1 MKLLFQVSEKA
12 IGYFERAALM
22 QPDDVKWQLMIA
34 SCYRRSG
41 NYHKA
46 LETYKTIH
54 RKFPENIECL
64 KFLVKICSDMG
75 LKEAMEYAQELKK
88 AERARDMREQRASSS
103 RPGSRRSSS
112 RASANSRNGS
122 AVKHVISTVFR
133 GLMFSLF
140 QLSHDAIG
148 GVNSPLGSRQ
158 ASSRIGSRG
167 SMPGSAVSSKSAQ
180 LRANLLEEHEE
191 EDMESYRP
199 NAREVDSSYSDPLG
213 PAPERPRT
221 SAGNRGGNDDDF
233 ADEEIGDDLL
243 PE

>member
-1 MKLLFQVSEKA
+1 MQVSEKA
-12 IGYFERAALM
+12 IGYFERASLM

-46 LETYKTIH
+46 LDTYKNIH
-54 RKFPENIECL
+54 KKFPDNIECL

-75 LKEAMEYAQELKK
+75 LKEAMDYAQELKK
-88 AERARDMREQRASSS
+88 AERAKDLRDRASSS

-112 RASANSRNGS
+112 RASNLSRNGS
-122 AVKHVISTVFR
+122 A
-133 GLMFSLF
+133 
-140 QLSHDAIG
+140 LSHEP
-148 GVNSPLGSRQ
+148 NESSSPLLGSRQ
-158 ASSRIGSRG
+158 ASSRIGSR
-167 SMPGSAVSSKSAQ
+167 SSIPGSAVSSKSAQ
-180 LRANLLEEHEE
+180 LKSSNFLEEEE
-191 EDMESYRP
+191 EEEEYRP
-199 NAREVDSSYSDPLG
+199 SVKEIDSTYSDPLG

-221 SAGNRGGNDDDF
+221 SAGDRTKDHEDYF

>member
-1 MKLLFQVSEKA
+1 MQVSEKA

-46 LETYKTIH
+46 LDTYKAIH

-64 KFLVKICSDMG
+64 KFLVKISSDMG
-75 LKEAMEYAQELKK
+75 LKDTMDYAQELKK
-88 AERARDMREQRASSS
+88 AERAKDLRERASSS

-112 RASANSRNGS
+112 RASNLSTDRNGS
-122 AVKHVISTVFR
+122 AVRNKSVYVNLHFH
-133 GLMFSLF
+133 GPNAKF
-140 QLSHDAIG
+140 QLSHDL
-148 GVNSPLGSRQ
+148 NSPLTGSRQ

-167 SMPGSAVSSKSAQ
+167 SVPGSAVSAKSAT
-180 LRANLLEEHEE
+180 LKPNFLEEE
-191 EDMESYRP
+191 EDDFQPAKNEIDP
-199 NAREVDSSYSDPLG
+199 SYSDPIG

-221 SAGNRGGNDDDF
+221 SLNSRAKEQDDDF
-233 ADEEIGDDLL
+233 GDEDIGDDLL

>member
-1 MKLLFQVSEKA
+1 MQSRRLELTVLIYILCEKA

-75 LKEAMEYAQELKK
+75 LKEAMDYAQELKK
-88 AERARDMREQRASSS
+88 AERAKDLRDRASSS

-112 RASANSRNGS
+112 RASNLSRNGS
-122 AVKHVISTVFR
+122 AVRNNRPFS
-133 GLMFSLF
+133 GLLCNLCINGSLF
-140 QLSHDAIG
+140 KVTQC
-148 GVNSPLGSRQ
+148 
-158 ASSRIGSRG
+158 RIVHSLC
-167 SMPGSAVSSKSAQ
+167 S
-180 LRANLLEEHEE
+180 
-191 EDMESYRP
+191 
-199 NAREVDSSYSDPLG
+199 
-213 PAPERPRT
+213 
-221 SAGNRGGNDDDF
+221 F
-233 ADEEIGDDLL
+233 
-243 PE
+243 

>member
-1 MKLLFQVSEKA
+1 MEVIDWLGSYFIEMQVSEKA

-22 QPDDVKWQLMIA
+22 QPDDVRWQLMIA

-46 LETYKTIH
+46 LDTYKTIH

-75 LKEAMEYAQELKK
+75 LKEAMDYAQELKK
-88 AERARDMREQRASSS
+88 AERAKDLRERASSS

-112 RASANSRNGS
+112 RASNLSRNGS
-122 AVKHVISTVFR
+122 A
-133 GLMFSLF
+133 
-140 QLSHDAIG
+140 LSAEAAG
-148 GVNSPLGSRQ
+148 SPLMGSRQ
-158 ASSRIGSRG
+158 TSSRIGSR
-167 SMPGSAVSSKSAQ
+167 SSIPGSAVSAKSAQ
-180 LRANLLEEHEE
+180 MRSANFFEE
-191 EDMESYRP
+191 EEEEEFKP
-199 NAREVDSSYSDPLG
+199 KEKEIDSTYSDPLG

-221 SAGNRGGNDDDF
+221 SAGNRLKNEDEFD
-233 ADEEIGDDLL
+233 DEEIGDDLL

>member
-1 MKLLFQVSEKA
+1 MQGYIQVLPSWSGEEIKWNVHVALPKRSVNLFKMDQQSRQKALRAYCPNIYILCEKA

-75 LKEAMEYAQELKK
+75 LKEAMDYAQELKK
-88 AERARDMREQRASSS
+88 AERAKDLRDRASSS

-112 RASANSRNGS
+112 RASNLSRNGS
-122 AVKHVISTVFR
+122 AVRNK
-133 GLMFSLF
+133 
-140 QLSHDAIG
+140 
-148 GVNSPLGSRQ
+148 
-158 ASSRIGSRG
+158 
-167 SMPGSAVSSKSAQ
+167 
-180 LRANLLEEHEE
+180 
-191 EDMESYRP
+191 
-199 NAREVDSSYSDPLG
+199 
-213 PAPERPRT
+213 
-221 SAGNRGGNDDDF
+221 
-233 ADEEIGDDLL
+233 
-243 PE
+243 